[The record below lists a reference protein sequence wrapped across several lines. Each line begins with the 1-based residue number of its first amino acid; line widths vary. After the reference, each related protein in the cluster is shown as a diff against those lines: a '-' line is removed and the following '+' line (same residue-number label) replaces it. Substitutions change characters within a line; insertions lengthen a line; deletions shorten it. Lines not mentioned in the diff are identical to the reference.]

1 MKINIKLKTLDKIE
15 QIPMRASWD
24 VVTFEEFI
32 LLSENAKIESEA
44 ERVLRNISLL
54 SGIKVDILN
63 QFDTT
68 AIEALKPFLSFI
80 DNVDHLFWLP
90 IPEKV
95 SQINIGLE
103 TWGKL
108 EAAKQYIMI
117 ANDSLFPIVPHL
129 LDIYCPI
136 PDFRQMPMVQS
147 YPIALAIITKL
158 DQFFQKYIRLNDY
171 KPSSDQLA
179 AGIDKLNQYGF
190 FATLHSIANG
200 NPLHYD
206 DMLNQPADTIYQTLL
221 MDFEVSEYQ
230 KRLSEKLTK
239 KTK

>member
-1 MKINIKLKTLDKIE
+1 MKIPIKLKTLDKIE
-15 QIPMRASWD
+15 HFQMKASWE
-24 VVTFEEFI
+24 VVTFEEFL
-32 LLSENAKIESEA
+32 LLSENAKIENEA

-54 SGIKVDILN
+54 SGINVDILN
-63 QFDTT
+63 QFDGKSIA
-68 AIEALKPFLSFI
+68 AIKPFLSFI
-80 DNVDHLFWLP
+80 DNVDSLFRMP
-90 IPEKV
+90 TPENV
-95 SQINIGLE
+95 NQINIGLE

-108 EAAKQYIMI
+108 ESAKQYIMI
-117 ANDSLFPIVPHL
+117 ANDYLFPIVPNL

-136 PDFRQMPMVQS
+136 PSFRQLPMTKS

-171 KPSSDQLA
+171 KPSSEQVA
-179 AGIDKLNQYGF
+179 AGIDKLNKYGF

-230 KRLSEKLTK
+230 KRLSEKLTQ